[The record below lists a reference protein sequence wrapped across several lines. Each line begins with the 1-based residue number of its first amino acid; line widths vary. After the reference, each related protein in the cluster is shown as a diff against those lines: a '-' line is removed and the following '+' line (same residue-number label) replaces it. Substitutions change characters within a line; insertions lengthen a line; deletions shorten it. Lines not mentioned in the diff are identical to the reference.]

1 MRRLLLAV
9 AQLRHR
15 RRGVQLL
22 ILLLVVIH
30 VSRGIV
36 HEVLVAGVAVVATV
50 SVAEGRLITPHKVSI
65 EFITR
70 SHVGRVVML
79 VRAAVLQVY
88 VDGMLR
94 GSRAIVRVTY
104 HALSTITIMGRLA
117 TD

>member
-9 AQLRHR
+9 AQLRH

-79 VRAAVLQVY
+79 VRATVLQVY
-88 VDGMLR
+88 VDCMLR